1 MWQIEA
7 LREQGRSHSGNLR
20 TDLAAFLTGRGFS
33 KTAGHCAAV
42 AAEAGRLAARYGED
56 PARAEAGGLLH
67 DISAPIPDAE
77 RVATAEAW
85 GLDVLAE
92 ERAYPMILHQ
102 KLSAVIAR
110 EAFGVT
116 DAGVLSAIGCH
127 TTLKAGASRLDKVI
141 FVADKI
147 AWDQPGE
154 PPYLVEILAAV
165 ERSLD
170 AAAFCYLDYL
180 YERRA
185 TLRVAHPW
193 MLAAWEEL
201 WGVEGYGV
209 LFADYADLE

>member
-1 MWQIEA
+1 MWQIET
-7 LREQGRSHSGNLR
+7 LSEQGRFRRGNLR
-20 TDLAAFLTGRGFS
+20 ADMAAFLTARGFPR
-33 KTAGHCAAV
+33 TAGHCAAV
-42 AAEAGRLAARYGED
+42 AAEARRLALRFGED

-77 RVATAEAW
+77 RLATAEAW

-92 ERAYPMILHQ
+92 EQAYPMIIHQ
-102 KLSAVIAR
+102 KLSSVIAR

-127 TTLKAGASRLDKVI
+127 TTLKAGASRLDKVV

-147 AWDQPGE
+147 AWDQPGD
-154 PPYLVEILAAV
+154 PPYLAEILAAV

-180 YERRA
+180 YQRRA

-193 MLAAWEEL
+193 MLAAWGEL
-201 WGVEGYGV
+201 AVGR
-209 LFADYADLE
+209 

>member
-1 MWQIEA
+1 M
-7 LREQGRSHSGNLR
+7 
-20 TDLAAFLTGRGFS
+20 
-33 KTAGHCAAV
+33 
-42 AAEAGRLAARYGED
+42 AAEARRLAIRFGED
-56 PARAEAGGLLH
+56 PARAEAAGLLH

-77 RVATAEAW
+77 RLATAEAW
-85 GLDVLAE
+85 GVEALAE

-110 EAFGVT
+110 EAFGVK

-127 TTLKAGASRLDKVI
+127 TTLKAGASRLDKVV

-147 AWDQPGE
+147 AWDQPGD
-154 PPYLVEILAAV
+154 PPYLAEILAAT

-180 YERRA
+180 YQRRA

-193 MLAAWEEL
+193 MLAAWAEVAVAV
-201 WGVEGYGV
+201 GR
-209 LFADYADLE
+209 

>member
-1 MWQIEA
+1 MWQIET
-7 LREQGRSHSGNLR
+7 LSEQGRFRRGNLR
-20 TDLAAFLTGRGFS
+20 ADMAAFLTARGFPR
-33 KTAGHCAAV
+33 TAGHCAAV
-42 AAEAGRLAARYGED
+42 AAEARRLALRFGED

-77 RVATAEAW
+77 RLATAEAW

-92 ERAYPMILHQ
+92 EQAYPMIIHQ
-102 KLSAVIAR
+102 KLSSVIAR

-127 TTLKAGASRLDKVI
+127 TTLKAGASRLDKVV

-147 AWDQPGE
+147 AWDLPGD
-154 PPYLVEILAAV
+154 PPYLADILAAV

-180 YERRA
+180 VQRRA

-193 MLAAWEEL
+193 MLGAWGEL
-201 WGVEGYGV
+201 AVGR
-209 LFADYADLE
+209 

>member
-1 MWQIEA
+1 MWTLSD
-7 LREQGRSHSGNLR
+7 LREVGNARTGNLR
-20 TDLAAFLTGRGFS
+20 TDVAAFLTGRGFP

-42 AAEAGRLAARYGED
+42 AAEARRLAARFGED
-56 PARAEAGGLLH
+56 PARAEAAGLLH
-67 DISAPIPDAE
+67 DISAPIPGAE
-77 RVATAEAW
+77 RLVTAEAW

-110 EAFGVT
+110 EAFRVT

-127 TTLKAGASRLDKVI
+127 TTLKAGASRLDKVV

-147 AWDQPGE
+147 AWDQPGD
-154 PPYLVEILAAV
+154 PPYLDEILAAI

-170 AAAFCYLDYL
+170 AGAFCYLDYL
-180 YERRA
+180 VQRRA

-193 MLAAWEEL
+193 MLAAWAEL
-201 WGVEGYGV
+201 
-209 LFADYADLE
+209 FS

>member
-1 MWQIEA
+1 MWQIET
-7 LREQGRSHSGNLR
+7 LSEQGRFRRGNLR
-20 TDLAAFLTGRGFS
+20 ADMAAFLTARGFPR
-33 KTAGHCAAV
+33 TAGHCAAV
-42 AAEAGRLAARYGED
+42 AAEARRLALRFGED

-77 RVATAEAW
+77 RLATAEAW

-92 ERAYPMILHQ
+92 EQAYPMIIHQ
-102 KLSAVIAR
+102 KLSSVIAR

-127 TTLKAGASRLDKVI
+127 TTLKAGASRLDKVV

-147 AWDQPGE
+147 AWDQPGD
-154 PPYLVEILAAV
+154 PPYLAEILAAV

-180 YERRA
+180 YQRRA

-193 MLAAWEEL
+193 MLAAWGEL
-201 WGVEGYGV
+201 AVAVGR
-209 LFADYADLE
+209 

>member
-1 MWQIEA
+1 MWTLSD
-7 LREQGRSHSGNLR
+7 LREAGNAVTGNLR
-20 TDLAAFLTGRGFS
+20 ADMAAFLTARGFP

-42 AAEAGRLAARYGED
+42 AAEARRLAARFGED
-56 PARAEAGGLLH
+56 PARAEAAGLLH

-77 RVATAEAW
+77 RIATAEAW

-92 ERAYPMILHQ
+92 ERAYPMIIHQ
-102 KLSAVIAR
+102 KVSAVIAR
-110 EAFGVT
+110 EAFGVK

-127 TTLKAGASRLDKVI
+127 TTLKAGSSRLDKIV

-147 AWDQPGE
+147 AWDQPGD
-154 PPYLVEILAAV
+154 PPYLADILAAV

-180 YERRA
+180 YQRRA

-193 MLAAWEEL
+193 MLAAWAEVAVAV
-201 WGVEGYGV
+201 GR
-209 LFADYADLE
+209 